1 MDSKATAQAYTG
13 ATGRKVGWIGAGKMG
28 APMIRNLLGAGIRVS
43 VCEPNRAAH
52 DGLIAAGADAGDD
65 LSLVDGASVVFAT
78 LPNDEALRAV
88 VSGSAGSEGL
98 AGRLAPGSV
107 FVEMSTV
114 SPECSAAVAEI
125 LKKSGISYV
134 RAPVSGSTTMAEKA
148 TLTILASGS
157 AKGWE
162 VALPLVALIS
172 ARQFWLGDG
181 EEARYMKLVLN
192 TLVGASSAVLAEA
205 VALGSSGGLSRAA
218 MMEVICESAV
228 ASPLFKYKTD
238 LVVSEDYTPAFTIQ
252 QMIKD
257 FTLISDAGRSNGVP
271 LMTAG
276 LILEL
281 YRAAANA
288 GLQNEDFFALVK
300 WHSGISAQQG

>member
-1 MDSKATAQAYTG
+1 MDSKFAADARAG
-13 ATGRKVGWIGAGKMG
+13 AAGKKIGWIGAGKMG
-28 APMIRNLLGAGIRVS
+28 APMIRNLLAAGIPVS
-43 VCEPNRAAH
+43 VSEPNPAAQTA
-52 DGLIAAGADAGDD
+52 LAAAGATAAGD
-65 LSLVDGASVVFAT
+65 LSPIDGASIVFAT
-78 LPNDEALRAV
+78 LPNDEALRMV
-88 VSGSAGSEGL
+88 VAGTQSAKGVAE
-98 AGRLAPGSV
+98 RLAPGSV
-107 FVEMSTV
+107 LVEMSTV
-114 SPECSAAVAEI
+114 SPECSAEVAKI
-125 LKKSGISYV
+125 LDKAGIFYV

-148 TLTILASGS
+148 SLTILASGAS
-157 AKGWE
+157 QGWDA
-162 VALPLVALIS
+162 ALPLLGLLS
-172 ARQFWLGDG
+172 ARQFWLGAG

-192 TLVGASSAVLAEA
+192 TLVGASSAILAEA
-205 VALGSSGGLSRAA
+205 VALGASGGLSRAA

-281 YRAAANA
+281 YRTAANA

>member
-1 MDSKATAQAYTG
+1 MMSEPAADTRSGQSSQI
-13 ATGRKVGWIGAGKMG
+13 VGWIGAGKMG
-28 APMIRNLLGAGIRVS
+28 APMIRNLLRAGIAVAVS
-43 VCEPNRAAH
+43 EPNTATHAA
-52 DGLIAAGADAGDD
+52 LTAAGAVAAAG
-65 LSLVDGASVVFAT
+65 LAVLEGASVVFAT
-78 LPNDEALRAV
+78 LPNDDSLRAV
-88 VSGSAGSEGL
+88 VKGTATHPGL
-98 AGRLAPGSV
+98 AQRLAPGST

-114 SPECSAAVAEI
+114 SPECSADIAQALE
-125 LKKSGISYV
+125 KSGISYV
-134 RAPVSGSTTMAEKA
+134 RSPVSGSTAMAEKA
-148 TLTILASGS
+148 TLTILASG
-157 AKGWE
+157 AAMGWAQ
-162 VALPLVALIS
+162 ALPLIRLIS

-192 TLVGASSAVLAEA
+192 TLVGASSAILAEA

-238 LVVSEDYTPAFTIQ
+238 LVVSQDYTPAFTVG
-252 QMIKD
+252 QMVKD

-281 YRAAANA
+281 YRAASNA

-300 WHSGISAQQG
+300 WQSGISAQQG

>member
-1 MDSKATAQAYTG
+1 MTSILEADIRSGQSGQT
-13 ATGRKVGWIGAGKMG
+13 VGWIGAGKMG
-28 APMIRNLLGAGIRVS
+28 APMIRNLLTAGVRVA
-43 VCEPNRAAH
+43 VAEPNSAAH
-52 DGLIAAGADAGDD
+52 AALTAAGAVVASG
-65 LSLVDGASVVFAT
+65 LAVLEGASVVFAT
-78 LPNDEALRAV
+78 LPNDDSLRAV
-88 VSGSAGSEGL
+88 VNGTATDPGL
-98 AGRLAPGSV
+98 AQRLVPGSI

-114 SPECSAAVAEI
+114 SPECSAEVAQS
-125 LKKSGISYV
+125 LAKAGIHYV
-134 RAPVSGSTTMAEKA
+134 RSPVSGSTTMAEKA
-148 TLTILASGS
+148 TLTILASG
-157 AKGWE
+157 AADGWAQ
-162 VALPLVALIS
+162 ALPLIRLIS

-192 TLVGASSAVLAEA
+192 TLVGASSAILAEA

-228 ASPLFKYKTD
+228 ASPLFKYKAD
-238 LVVSEDYTPAFTIQ
+238 LVVSQDYTPAFTVG

-271 LMTAG
+271 LMAAG

-281 YRAAANA
+281 YRAASNA

-300 WHSGISAQQG
+300 WQSGISAQQG

>member
-1 MDSKATAQAYTG
+1 MDSKAMDEARSGVAG
-13 ATGRKVGWIGAGKMG
+13 GKVGWIGAGKMG
-28 APMIRNLLGAGIRVS
+28 MPMIRNLMAAGIAVAVSEPSAAVRDALASAGAAATADLGAL
-43 VCEPNRAAH
+43 
-52 DGLIAAGADAGDD
+52 DGVAIA
-65 LSLVDGASVVFAT
+65 FAT
-78 LPNDEALRAV
+78 LPNDAILRAV
-88 VSGSAGSEGL
+88 VTGSSTSKGL
-98 AGRLAPGSV
+98 ADRLAPGSV

-114 SPECSAAVAEI
+114 SPECSQEVAKI
-125 LKKSGISYV
+125 LANKGISYV
-134 RAPVSGSTTMAEKA
+134 RAPVSGSTAMAEKA
-148 TLTILASGS
+148 TLTILASGNP
-157 AKGWE
+157 KGWE
-162 VALPLVALIS
+162 AALPLVKLIS
-172 ARQFWLGDG
+172 TRQFWLGEA

-192 TLVGASSAVLAEA
+192 TLVGASSAILAEA
-205 VALGSSGGLSRAA
+205 VALGTSGGLSRAA

-228 ASPLFKYKTD
+228 ASPLFKYKSD
-238 LVVSEDYTPAFTIQ
+238 LVVSNDYTPAFTIQ

-271 LMTAG
+271 LMAAG

>member
-1 MDSKATAQAYTG
+1 MDSSLAAEIRTG
-13 ATGRKVGWIGAGKMG
+13 KDGQTVGWIGAGKMG
-28 APMIRNLLGAGIRVS
+28 APMIRNLLAAGVRVAVS
-43 VCEPNRAAH
+43 EPNTTAHAALTAS
-52 DGLIAAGADAGDD
+52 GAVAAAGLAV
-65 LSLVDGASVVFAT
+65 LDGATVVFAT
-78 LPNDEALRAV
+78 LPNDDILRAV
-88 VSGSAGSEGL
+88 VNGTATDPGL
-98 AGRLAPGSV
+98 AARLAPGST

-114 SPECSAAVAEI
+114 SPECSADVAQALEKAGI
-125 LKKSGISYV
+125 LYV
-134 RAPVSGSTTMAEKA
+134 RSPVSGSTTMADKA
-148 TLTILASGS
+148 TLTILASGE
-157 AKGWE
+157 ADGWAQ
-162 VALPLVALIS
+162 ALPLIRLIS

-192 TLVGASSAVLAEA
+192 TLVGASSAILAEA

-238 LVVSEDYTPAFTIQ
+238 LVVSQDYTPAFTVG
-252 QMIKD
+252 QMVKD

-281 YRAAANA
+281 YRAASNA

-300 WHSGISAQQG
+300 WQSGISAQQG